1 MPVMRRTPLFLT
13 LDQVTALKALAA
25 RTGES
30 VSAVAR
36 RAVDNYLAHE
46 RPADRLE
53 ALRAVRGLWKG
64 RKDVKSGIPE

>member
-1 MPVMRRTPLFLT
+1 MRRTPLFLT

-36 RAVDNYLAHE
+36 RAVDNSLAQE

-64 RKDVKSGIPE
+64 RKDLKSGADA

>member
-1 MPVMRRTPLFLT
+1 MRRTPLFLT

-36 RAVDNYLAHE
+36 RAVDNYLAQE

-64 RKDVKSGIPE
+64 RKDLKSGADA